1 MLVGKLLSMDANRR
15 GIAERSYD
23 HSPAMLTEAGVW
35 SLNRLVEDAG
45 HVAAGLAAAGV
56 TSGDRV
62 ALHMGNGPAIAI
74 AYLACFQLGAI
85 AAPLNLRFKQF
96 ELEDIVSRLQPKAY
110 IGDAHRLE
118 PLASYL
124 ERNVAPSRR
133 FVVGETNLVQ
143 AVPWASLLEHEPLAP
158 SADVDRHAPA
168 VLLNTSGTTGS
179 PKFVAH
185 SQSTLLEGASRL
197 HALDERDRLAFF
209 LPMVHA
215 SGLFIFIAALL
226 TGTLLVMVDA
236 TDPEKILD
244 SVEKYRCTTLYTFPL
259 IVAQLISCQKARNRD
274 LSSMRLCA
282 TGGDA
287 CHPHI
292 RDAFEGT
299 VGIPLRSV
307 WASTEGIGS
316 LAISHGAD
324 PAYGPVPGVE
334 TRLVDYE
341 GNPVDRGETG
351 QLMIRGPQ
359 VALGYWEAS
368 RITSFPDGW
377 YPTGD
382 AMRQN
387 EDGHYKFVSRLK
399 DLIIRAGSN
408 ISPVEVE
415 QVILSHSEVVDAGVV
430 GVPDTE
436 LGQRVV
442 GFVQLSAGAST
453 DRLDDI
459 LRFVRGRLADYKA
472 PDRLISLPQIPRN
485 ALGKVDRSSLLRM
498 LRQAAP
504 MAGEL

>member
-1 MLVGKLLSMDANRR
+1 MLVKKLQSIDANRR
-15 GIAERSYD
+15 QIGGRTDD
-23 HSPAMLTEAGVW
+23 HSPVMLTESGVW
-35 SLNRLVEDAG
+35 SLNRLLEEAR
-45 HVAAGLAAAGV
+45 HVAARLSAAGV

-74 AYLACFQLGAI
+74 AYLACFQLGAV
-85 AAPLNLRFKQF
+85 AAPINLRFKQF
-96 ELEDIVSRLQPKAY
+96 ELEDIFSRLQPKAY

-118 PLASYL
+118 PLGAYL
-124 ERNVAPSRR
+124 DKNVAPSRR
-133 FVVGETNLVQ
+133 FVVGETNFVQ
-143 AVPWASLLEHEPLAP
+143 AAPRASLLDHEPLVPA
-158 SADVDRHAPA
+158 AEVDEHAPA
-168 VLLNTSGTTGS
+168 VLLTTSGTTGK

-197 HALDERDRLAFF
+197 HGLGEGDRLAFF

-215 SGLFIFIAALL
+215 SGLFVFIGAVLSGAS
-226 TGTLLVMVDA
+226 LVMLDG

-244 SVEKYRCTTLYTFPL
+244 GIEKYRCTTLLTFPV
-259 IVAQLISCQKARNRD
+259 IVTQLVSCQRARSRN
-274 LSSMRLCA
+274 LSSMRLWA

-292 RDAFEGT
+292 QDTFQNT
-299 VGIPLRSV
+299 VGVPLRSL
-307 WASTEGIGS
+307 WGSTEALGS
-316 LAISHGAD
+316 LATSNGAD
-324 PAYGPVPGVE
+324 PAYGPMRGVE
-334 TRLVDYE
+334 TRLVDHE
-341 GNPVDRGETG
+341 GKPVNRGETG
-351 QLMIRGPQ
+351 QLMIRGPH

-368 RITSFPDGW
+368 RVTSFPDGW

-387 EDGHYKFVSRLK
+387 EDGHYEFVARLK
-399 DLIIRAGSN
+399 DLIVRAGSN

-415 QVILSHSEVVDAGVV
+415 QVIVSHSEVIDAGVV

-453 DRLDDI
+453 GLLDDI
-459 LRFVRGRLADYKA
+459 LRFVRGRLADYKV

-485 ALGKVDRSSLLRM
+485 GFGKVDRSALLKM
-498 LRQAAP
+498 I
-504 MAGEL
+504 